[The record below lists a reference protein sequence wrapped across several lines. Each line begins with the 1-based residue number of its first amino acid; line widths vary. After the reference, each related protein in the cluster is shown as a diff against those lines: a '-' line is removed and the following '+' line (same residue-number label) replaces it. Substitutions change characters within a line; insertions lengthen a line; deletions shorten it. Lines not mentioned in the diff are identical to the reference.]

1 MGLVLLLA
9 GLGVG
14 GGIQNIAAGL
24 KRIVTAQDLLITDY
38 VALAGLGPA
47 LVNAGLVTLIAV
59 ALLYLSAD
67 PLNGSTLVTVS
78 LMAGFSLFGKN
89 IVNIWPI
96 LLGSWLYAKAKKE
109 PFSKYVSTA
118 MLATSLAPLVTF
130 AALDGGHTRLW
141 LGAVVGIAIGFLIPP
156 LAAYT
161 FRIQNGMNLYNT
173 GFACGLLA
181 MVMVSVMKA
190 FGGEPEAASYWATG
204 YNWPLGI
211 AMAVVC
217 VGLIAWA
224 LVFYG
229 KEAVRGY
236 RHLLHTTG
244 RAPSDYLR
252 TFGTGPVLL
261 NMGVNGLLAMGYVLF
276 TGGDLN
282 GATLGGIFTV
292 MGFSAYGKHARNIV
306 PVMVGVLLGS
316 LLNNVPWAT
325 PALQLAGLFGTT
337 LAPFSGLFGWP
348 FGVLAGFLHSSVVLY
363 AGLPLEGFN
372 LYNNGFSGGLVAMV
386 LYPVLT
392 ALVRHRKPSFQDEEY
407 FDTFEQDGPLPE
419 EKLDAH
425 KDDDKKMPH

>member
-1 MGLVLLLA
+1 
-9 GLGVG
+9 
-14 GGIQNIAAGL
+14 
-24 KRIVTAQDLLITDY
+24 
-38 VALAGLGPA
+38 
-47 LVNAGLVTLIAV
+47 
-59 ALLYLSAD
+59 
-67 PLNGSTLVTVS
+67 
-78 LMAGFSLFGKN
+78 
-89 IVNIWPI
+89 
-96 LLGSWLYAKAKKE
+96 
-109 PFSKYVSTA
+109 
-118 MLATSLAPLVTF
+118 
-130 AALDGGHTRLW
+130 
-141 LGAVVGIAIGFLIPP
+141 
-156 LAAYT
+156 
-161 FRIQNGMNLYNT
+161 
-173 GFACGLLA
+173 
-181 MVMVSVMKA
+181 
-190 FGGEPEAASYWATG
+190 
-204 YNWPLGI
+204 
-211 AMAVVC
+211 MAVVC